1 MCWKSYKHSD
11 KKCHIAETDI
21 KTFKILSLRKH
32 TLYAYYRNYNYTI
45 GKINSVNSL
54 ELIEDTISE
63 GFHSYDINNDYLSVL
78 SGIVV
83 LGKNTGLLDYYS
95 YEYNIVKVEC
105 TIPKGSIYYR
115 NFCGEIV
122 SDKLIV
128 DSIVYI
134 FQNETKTEKVSIL
147 E

>member
-1 MCWKSYKHSD
+1 MCWKSYRYSD
-11 KKCHIAETDI
+11 KKCRIAETDI

-32 TLYAYYRNYNYTI
+32 TLYAYYQNYKYTI

-54 ELIEDTISE
+54 ELVEDTISE

-78 SGIVV
+78 DGILI
-83 LGKNTGLLDYYS
+83 LGINTGLLDYYS
-95 YEYNIVKVEC
+95 YENNIVIVEC

-115 NFCGEIV
+115 NCCGEFV
-122 SDKLIV
+122 SNKLIV
-128 DSIVYI
+128 DSIVCNFY
-134 FQNETKTEKVSIL
+134 NETKTEKVSIL